1 MGNLYIALF
10 HHSIL
15 QCGIYPPMTEK
26 LLKLLNRHTFV
37 DCHSSQCASE
47 LVRVCLLNVQAFTD
61 FSDSYLY
68 TADFK
73 SLVWGFQRY
82 EKSFIIVCPAVK
94 ILLQMQFGTGI
105 KIDDALF
112 IALAENNAL
121 TLLKINIGTV

>member
-47 LVRVCLLNVQAFTD
+47 LVRVCLLNVQEFTD
-61 FSDSYLY
+61 FSDSYFH
-68 TADFK
+68 TADIKTFVR
-73 SLVWGFQRY
+73 SLGVVLLN
-82 EKSFIIVCPAVK
+82 FILRRIDYD
-94 ILLQMQFGTGI
+94 TGDQ
-105 KIDDALF
+105 KRNY
-112 IALAENNAL
+112 AENAVSV
-121 TLLKINIGTV
+121 G